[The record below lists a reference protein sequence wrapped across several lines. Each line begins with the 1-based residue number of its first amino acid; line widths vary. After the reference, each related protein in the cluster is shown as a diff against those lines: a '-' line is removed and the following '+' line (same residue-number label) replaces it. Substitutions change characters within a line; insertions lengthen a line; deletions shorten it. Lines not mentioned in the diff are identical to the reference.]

1 MAFELR
7 FQVKLC
13 TILQASFGTFF
24 DVTTKQSARPLKKSL
39 CLFEVKKI
47 ICIFIK
53 TMSNSNVRNRRVS
66 MRQLELLWEFLN
78 SNKDIATGFN
88 RSLQAKEYSARKWQE
103 IAEILNAQGDG
114 ALKDGKMWSKY
125 WVDYKAKLKKR
136 NAALHSSRRRT
147 GGGSANEPPLSQ
159 IEDKFLSILGV
170 DFGQG
175 MAGIRVDPLTEAHT
189 AVTSEPTSQSI
200 LTREGMEEPSLV
212 QLEVFDDGAGPSH
225 EVDRHMDTEQA
236 ILEDP
241 FPAVVEGERAER
253 EEPELLAPSPQPSGR
268 RSRSRS
274 RSRHVLS
281 REDARRLLEQ
291 SAQEKT
297 EASVRSSN
305 AMEGVHRSLALIAN
319 SLKTIQDDIRDIKSI
334 MSSAFPRV
342 AE

>member
-1 MAFELR
+1 
-7 FQVKLC
+7 
-13 TILQASFGTFF
+13 
-24 DVTTKQSARPLKKSL
+24 
-39 CLFEVKKI
+39 
-47 ICIFIK
+47 
-53 TMSNSNVRNRRVS
+53 MSNSKVRNRRVS

-253 EEPELLAPSPQPSGR
+253 EEPELLAPSSQPSGR
-268 RSRSRS
+268 RSRS

-281 REDARRLLEQ
+281 REDARRLLVQ

-334 MSSAFPRV
+334 MSSAFPRA

>member
-1 MAFELR
+1 
-7 FQVKLC
+7 
-13 TILQASFGTFF
+13 
-24 DVTTKQSARPLKKSL
+24 
-39 CLFEVKKI
+39 
-47 ICIFIK
+47 
-53 TMSNSNVRNRRVS
+53 

-189 AVTSEPTSQSI
+189 AVTSAEPTSQSI

-225 EVDRHMDTEQA
+225 EVPILEGIDQA

-268 RSRSRS
+268 RSRSR
-274 RSRHVLS
+274 HVLS
-281 REDARRLLEQ
+281 REDARRLFVQ
-291 SAQEKT
+291 SAQGKT

-305 AMEGVHRSLALIAN
+305 AMEGVQRSLALIAN

-334 MSSAFPRV
+334 MSTAFPRA